1 MRRWLRAGLILL
13 IVMEAVVGL
22 WQYEFD
28 IAGLG
33 LGFVVALLFAT
44 VSLDHRLLI
53 ASLTAFAAYAS
64 VHFVYQVL
72 HFDQAPAMTAALLF
86 EVLLSIGLLA
96 LAQRVERPVRRRNV
110 AFYVLG
116 DDPRVAA
123 VREAVTSKNHRM

>member
-13 IVMEAVVGL
+13 IVMEAVVGF

-33 LGFVVALLFAT
+33 LGFVVALLFAA

-53 ASLTAFAAYAS
+53 ASLTAFAAYAG

-72 HFDQAPAMTAALLF
+72 HFDQARAMTAALLF
-86 EVLLSIGLLA
+86 EVLLAIGLLA
-96 LAQRVERPVRRRNV
+96 LAGRVRRPASRRNV

-123 VREAVTSKNHRM
+123 VTSRNHRV